1 VQVQPPVTNKIYV
14 TSLED
19 ALNRYANPNT
29 VLIYIL
35 QDETMLFEI
44 TTDSQG
50 KKTYKVKELV
60 DSVKQDTAKQDAPNY
75 ATKEELQAVESR
87 LTALFKGVTNE

>member
-1 VQVQPPVTNKIYV
+1 
-14 TSLED
+14 
-19 ALNRYANPNT
+19 
-29 VLIYIL
+29 
-35 QDETMLFEI
+35 MLFEI

-60 DSVKQDTAKQDAPNY
+60 DSVKQDTAKQDTMTY